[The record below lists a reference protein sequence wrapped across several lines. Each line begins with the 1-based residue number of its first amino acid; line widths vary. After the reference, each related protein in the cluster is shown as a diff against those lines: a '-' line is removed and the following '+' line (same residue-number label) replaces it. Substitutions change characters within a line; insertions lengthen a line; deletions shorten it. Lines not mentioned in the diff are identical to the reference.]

1 MAQQQAQQ
9 NVGRCRRL
17 HCQQDNAAK
26 CATYFSITRCNRNMQ
41 HAACSM
47 QQAPSHRHNGPL
59 GPVSGWV
66 HLAELQLLFPHTHAL
81 STREQFHLSHLFHP
95 PVPPARPTVCTQV
108 SGSCRRKWVKAC
120 AACLK
125 TNRAPFMPLSAFG
138 QKQMPSSFTLN
149 ASDYSERCQPKASYT
164 EHISQNSQL
173 ISHNLRAFS
182 FSAN

>member
-1 MAQQQAQQ
+1 MCNLLFNYKVQPQ
-9 NVGRCRRL
+9 
-17 HCQQDNAAK
+17 H
-26 CATYFSITRCNRNMQ
+26 ATCSMQ
-41 HAACSM
+41 HAAG
-47 QQAPSHRHNGPL
+47 A
-59 GPVSGWV
+59 VSQTQWTSWPRV
-66 HLAELQLLFPHTHAL
+66 WLSAFSWITAAFPHTHAL